1 MIRSAA
7 DLEMRNNGASCR
19 IIKYVRQSPWCKDQ
33 QPTLP
38 YLLGRPVQN
47 AAVAE
52 EEQNEVEAHSLL
64 SRTAGVARL
73 PGRKV
78 VAQAGIQGMWP
89 TESSPHR

>member
-7 DLEMRNNGASCR
+7 DLEMPNNGASCR
-19 IIKYVRQSPWCKDQ
+19 IVKYVRQSPWCKDQ

-47 AAVAE
+47 TAVVE
-52 EEQNEVEAHSLL
+52 EEQNEVEARALL
-64 SRTAGVARL
+64 SRTAEVARL

-78 VAQAGIQGMWP
+78 VAQAGTHGMWP
-89 TESSPHR
+89 RESSPHR